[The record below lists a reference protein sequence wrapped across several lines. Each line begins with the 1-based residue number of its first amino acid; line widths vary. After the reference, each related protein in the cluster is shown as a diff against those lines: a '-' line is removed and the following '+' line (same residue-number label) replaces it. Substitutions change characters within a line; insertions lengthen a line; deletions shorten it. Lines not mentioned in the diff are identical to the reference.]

1 MSLLSVALLEAF
13 FKKEKETAL
22 FGRWIRLSD
31 ITPLI
36 LKHEKN
42 TIVKQIGSSEQQR
55 PIYSIQLGTGKKK
68 ILIWSQMHGNES
80 TGTKS
85 IFDLLNILTQSSAPC
100 VQQILNACTLQIIPM
115 LNPDGAEVYTR
126 VNSKK
131 IDLNRD
137 AVERSAIESKILRK
151 ALDAFQPDFSFNLH
165 DQRTIFGVEGTK
177 KPATISFLAP
187 SEDADRTLT
196 SGRIQTMNIIVAM
209 NNLLQQV
216 IPKGVGRYTDE
227 FYPTA
232 TGDNFQ
238 KLGYNTILI
247 EAGHYPDDYER
258 EITRKFHF
266 FALLQGIYH
275 IVLNDDYAAYK
286 PYFDIPN
293 NVKNFY
299 DVVHRYPNQ
308 KRNCV
313 AYQYEEKIIDNKLIF
328 DLQKV
333 AEKQIENPLSHYEI
347 LFEA

>member
-1 MSLLSVALLEAF
+1 MSLLSVDLLDSF
-13 FKKEKETAL
+13 FNKEKETAL
-22 FGRWIRLSD
+22 FGRWIRLTD
-31 ITPLI
+31 ITPVI
-36 LKHEKN
+36 FKHEKN
-42 TIVKQIGSSEQQR
+42 TSVKQIGFSEQQR

-68 ILIWSQMHGNES
+68 ILVWSQMHGNES
-80 TGTKS
+80 TGTKV
-85 IFDLLNILTQSSAPC
+85 IFDLLNTLTQSEAPC
-100 VQQILNACTLQIIPM
+100 IQQILNTCTLQIIPM

-131 IDLNRD
+131 VDLNRD
-137 AVERSAIESKILRK
+137 AVERSAIESKILRN
-151 ALDAFQPDFSFNLH
+151 ALDTFQPDFSFNLH

-187 SEDADRTLT
+187 SEDVDRALT
-196 SGRIQTMNIIVAM
+196 AGRIQTMNIIVAM

-216 IPKGVGRYTDE
+216 IPNGVGRYTDE

-238 KLGYNTILI
+238 KLGYNTVLI
-247 EAGHYPDDYER
+247 EAGHYPNDYER
-258 EITRKFHF
+258 EMTRKYHF

-275 IVLNDDYAAYK
+275 IAMNDDYTSYK
-286 PYFDIPN
+286 RYFDIPN

-308 KRNCV
+308 TKNCV
-313 AYQYEEKIIDNKLIF
+313 AYQYEEKIIKNKLVF

-333 AEKQIENPLSHYEI
+333 MEKQIKNPLSHNEI
-347 LFEA
+347 VFDS